1 MLLLLLGCCC
11 WWRLLLFAHSLTR
24 VGLPVSFCCLLYIYK
39 DIGAWYIDLYV
50 YIILV
55 LNSHS
60 THYDYTFLIS
70 SSLHSTFLCHIS
82 KLAPPASATRLPP
95 KHYKTF
101 CSYLLLPLLS
111 SSRSPPS
118 SFVVYYTAHFHHS
131 YLNLTFNPNITFN
144 FTHANVCVC
153 AFASLFCC
161 SNVFFLPF
169 LLNFTVLRF
178 LLLAFIN
185 ITGIVCLFCFF
196 ILGCTFVFCIG
207 FYFTCVISCYAY
219 KLFVFIIVSKLSIYI
234 SIAIFCTLRYV

>member
-11 WWRLLLFAHSLTR
+11 WWRLLLFAHGLTR

-82 KLAPPASATRLPP
+82 KLAPPASATRLP

-101 CSYLLLPLLS
+101 CSYLFLPLLS
-111 SSRSPPS
+111 SYRSPPS

-153 AFASLFCC
+153 SFASLFCC

-169 LLNFTVLRF
+169 FTQLYSASFSSSSIHQYYWYCLFV
-178 LLLAFIN
+178 LLLYFRLHIC
-185 ITGIVCLFCFF
+185 VLYRVLFHLCY
-196 ILGCTFVFCIG
+196 IMLRLQVI
-207 FYFTCVISCYAY
+207 CVHH
-219 KLFVFIIVSKLSIYI
+219 
-234 SIAIFCTLRYV
+234 R